1 MAIINLG
8 WSVVVLFPLSFFPT
22 PSTVQ
27 PNNLAVLFVIMAIIG
42 IGLMTMLPI
51 ALELGVE
58 LTRNADGS
66 SSILWFS

>member
-8 WSVVVLFPLSFFPT
+8 WSVVVLFPLYFFPT